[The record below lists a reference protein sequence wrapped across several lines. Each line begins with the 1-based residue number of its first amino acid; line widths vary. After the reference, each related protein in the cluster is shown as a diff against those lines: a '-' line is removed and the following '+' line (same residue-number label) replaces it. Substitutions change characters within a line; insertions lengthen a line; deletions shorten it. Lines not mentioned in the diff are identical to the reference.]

1 MNTFKTLSRL
11 HPLHYFHS
19 STKKQPPQIR
29 SRRVLKL
36 TMIGMFGYSNATL
49 GILIGMVITGAA
61 RSVAVKILYQSGFED
76 PLYVTLLYLLGQSLS
91 LAVYGCRQCLLT
103 SGSILVKGKQNSM
116 TDEDETD
123 EPSVDDDTPS
133 SSQPSSI
140 VVGSSPS
147 ASSFRTDSQPKGSFH
162 GFIDFESSRGPAWI
176 QRMPY
181 SAKLLIPSVCNMFKS
196 LLRWASFMYIAA
208 SVGEMMISGLELALS
223 VLAARFIRQRMV
235 SSRRW
240 MGIGV
245 VAIGIVVIGLADILL
260 LSGSSP
266 QVDDDESH
274 QTSSSAG
281 TNHRR
286 DSIIGIALIIGQ
298 CILSVLQGTAE
309 AILMQTA
316 SFPPTLLLGL
326 EGVFGFAVCF
336 VLFFVCGPT
345 FGGKGP
351 AETLEDLQE
360 DKVFL
365 TAYSICLT
373 LLFTIAGFYNI
384 KATEVTSSMT
394 RDVWKNLQT
403 VLVWIIGLVIFYAGV
418 GGGLGEE
425 FVIPGSLVIL
435 AGFLLMFF
443 GIYIYYSQKASEG
456 NVQVAG
462 VLDDD
467 DDDDDDDFSS
477 LDGESNEKELEYE
490 MEIDV

>member
-1 MNTFKTLSRL
+1 MNTFQNFESSPSA
-11 HPLHYFHS
+11 PLFSLIH
-19 STKKQPPQIR
+19 KKQPPQIR
-29 SRRVLKL
+29 SRRVGKL

-76 PLYVTLLYLLGQSLS
+76 PLCVTLLCLLGQSLS

-103 SGSILVKGKQNSM
+103 SGSSILVKGKQNSM
-116 TDEDETD
+116 TDEEETE

-133 SSQPSSI
+133 SGQPSSI

-162 GFIDFESSRGPAWI
+162 GFTDFESSRGPAWI

-181 SAKLLIPSVCNMFKS
+181 SAKLLMPSVCNVFKS
-196 LLRWASFMYIAA
+196 LLRWASFMCIAA
-208 SVGEMMISGLELALS
+208 SVGEMMTSGLELALS

-443 GIYIYYSQKASEG
+443 GIYICYSQKASEG
-456 NVQVAG
+456 NVQVVG
-462 VLDDD
+462 VMGEDDGD
-467 DDDDDDDFSS
+467 DCSS
-477 LDGESNEKELEYE
+477 FDGESNEKELEYE